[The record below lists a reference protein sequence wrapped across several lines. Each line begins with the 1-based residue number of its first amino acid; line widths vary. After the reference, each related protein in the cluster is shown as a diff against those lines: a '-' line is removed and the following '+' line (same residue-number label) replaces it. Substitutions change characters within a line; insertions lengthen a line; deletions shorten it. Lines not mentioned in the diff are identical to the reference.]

1 MQQMLTFESDIYLH
15 GILLVPRKF
24 DKNHPVLKSGSSLWF
39 CETVVHASHTFG
51 PSKLESVNSLS
62 LSFLSTSI
70 VKRYLRLSIFSLGRN
85 HDFPHF
91 VLLYRH
97 LVLLKLLRC
106 QTQSTTR
113 ARLRL
118 MGQTMRRLWMT
129 RKYSKIFW
137 KFCPLEEYF
146 RICHEKISVCS
157 DYVLSKTKHRPKIG
171 IICGSGLGK
180 TI

>member
-70 VKRYLRLSIFSLGRN
+70 V
-85 HDFPHF
+85 
-91 VLLYRH
+91 
-97 LVLLKLLRC
+97 
-106 QTQSTTR
+106 
-113 ARLRL
+113 
-118 MGQTMRRLWMT
+118 
-129 RKYSKIFW
+129 
-137 KFCPLEEYF
+137 
-146 RICHEKISVCS
+146 
-157 DYVLSKTKHRPKIG
+157 
-171 IICGSGLGK
+171 
-180 TI
+180 